1 MRIKN
6 LLWVALLVLPLAAG
20 AQQHRRKVRKA
31 DAETREWKYEITPV
45 SVGAKGSVVVAVWSD
60 SSNPVVAGEQ
70 AKKNAVHGVIFKGIP
85 ANGSVPGKRPLV
97 PASTGDEQQQQQRQA
112 EYFDRFFEDGGAYM
126 RFVNLNREKQQVTR
140 VDKRKYRVGV
150 VVVVSYDELRRELE
164 NQGIVRKLDAGF

>member
-1 MRIKN
+1 MKIKG

-60 SSNPVVAGEQ
+60 SANPVVAGEQ
-70 AKKNAVHGVIFKGIP
+70 AKKNAVHGLIFKGMP
-85 ANGSVPGKRPLV
+85 ANGAVPGKRPLV
-97 PASTGDEQQQQQRQA
+97 PASTGDEQQQRKEA

-126 RFVNLNREKQQVTR
+126 RFVTLTSEEQQVTKIDR
-140 VDKRKYRVGV
+140 RKYRVGV

-164 NQGIVRKLDAGF
+164 NRGIVRKLDAGF

>member
-1 MRIKN
+1 
-6 LLWVALLVLPLAAG
+6 
-20 AQQHRRKVRKA
+20 
-31 DAETREWKYEITPV
+31 
-45 SVGAKGSVVVAVWSD
+45 VVVAVWSD

-126 RFVNLNREKQQVTR
+126 RFVTLTSEKQQVTR